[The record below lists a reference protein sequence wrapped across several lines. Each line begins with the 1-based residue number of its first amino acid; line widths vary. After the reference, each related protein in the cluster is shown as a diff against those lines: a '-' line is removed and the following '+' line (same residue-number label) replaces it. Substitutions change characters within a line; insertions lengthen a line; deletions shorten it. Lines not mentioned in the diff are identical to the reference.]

1 MTQASQTITVK
12 QVKLM
17 NIAVDQRAKQTL
29 SLTPRLQQ
37 SVKLLQLSS
46 LEFVQ
51 EVQHALANNPFLEEE
66 EGFPGDEEVETADAD
81 SLAMSPLS
89 AGEATT
95 LERAS
100 SEITDEPFES
110 SYDSDEQAVSQDY
123 ESDSLE
129 PSYTA
134 SSRGG
139 EDGENDLNDW
149 ASHVPSLRQHLH
161 RELSAYR
168 LEARDR
174 ALGELIIDSLDDDG
188 YLRESLEELSE
199 LVEDPENGGPVDI
212 RELRAAL
219 GLVQNLEPVGVAAR
233 DLRECLKLQL
243 MARAGDSAPH
253 ALALRIVEDHLDLLA
268 KRDGAQLRRLLDCCA
283 EDLQAAHAIIRE
295 LNPRPGARFNMRTAD
310 YIVPDVTVRKVKG
323 RWTVVT
329 NPAVMPRARLNRAY
343 AEMFHRNRCS
353 DRTPLAQELQ
363 EARWLLRNTEQRYST
378 IQRVAE
384 AIVARQKTF
393 FDYGEIALKP
403 LILREVADELGIHE
417 STVSRATGNKY
428 MATPRGIFEFKH
440 FFSRQLD
447 IDTGGTCSAAAVR
460 ALLKDMISGESQDA
474 PLSDVSLAKMLAD
487 QGIVVARRTVSKYR
501 GMMKVPPA
509 ELRRQV

>member
-1 MTQASQTITVK
+1 
-12 QVKLM
+12 M
-17 NIAVDQRAKQTL
+17 NTSFDQRAKQTL

-46 LEFVQ
+46 QEFVQ

-66 EGFPGDEEVETADAD
+66 EGLPGEPEEIEAPEGD
-81 SLAMSPLS
+81 SLMPTVLS
-89 AGEATT
+89 AGESTT
-95 LERAS
+95 LESQS
-100 SEITDEPFES
+100 SDIADEPFES

-129 PSYTA
+129 PSYSA
-134 SSRGG
+134 ASRGG
-139 EDGENDLNDW
+139 DDGENDFSNW
-149 ASHVPSLRQHLH
+149 VSQMPSLRQHLH

-168 LEARDR
+168 LESRDR
-174 ALGELIIDSLDDDG
+174 ALAELIIDSLDDDG
-188 YLRESLEELSE
+188 YLRESLEELAE
-199 LVEDPENGGPVDI
+199 IVEDPVDGGTLDVS
-212 RELRAAL
+212 ELHAAL

-233 DLRECLKLQL
+233 DLRECLGLQL
-243 MARAGDSAPH
+243 KGRANESAPH
-253 ALALRIVEDHLDLLA
+253 ALALRIVQNHLDVLA
-268 KRDGAQLRRLLDCCA
+268 KRDGSELRKLLDCSA
-283 EDLQAAHAIIRE
+283 DELQLAHSIIRE
-295 LNPRPGARFNMRTAD
+295 LNPRPGARFNTRTAD
-310 YIVPDVTVRKVKG
+310 YIVPDVIVRKVKG
-323 RWTVVT
+323 RWTVIT
-329 NPAVMPRARLNRAY
+329 NPQVMPRARLNQVY
-343 AEMFHRNRCS
+343 ADMFHRNRCS

-363 EARWLLRNTEQRYST
+363 EARWLLRNAEQRYST

-447 IDTGGTCSAAAVR
+447 TETGGTCSAAAVR
-460 ALLKDMISGESQDA
+460 ALLKGMISNESQDA
-474 PLSDVSLAKMLAD
+474 PLSDVSLTKMLAD
-487 QGIVVARRTVSKYR
+487 QGVVVARRTVSKYR

>member
-1 MTQASQTITVK
+1 
-12 QVKLM
+12 M
-17 NIAVDQRAKQTL
+17 NTAFDQRAKQTL

-46 LEFVQ
+46 QEFVQ
-51 EVQHALANNPFLEEE
+51 EIQHALANNPFLEEE
-66 EGFPGDEEVETADAD
+66 ESVAAEAEENTAPDNEG
-81 SLAMSPLS
+81 LMLGVTP
-89 AGEATT
+89 AGESTT
-95 LERAS
+95 LESLSTESA
-100 SEITDEPFES
+100 DEPFES
-110 SYDSDEQAVSQDY
+110 AYDSEEQSASQDY
-123 ESDSLE
+123 ESDSME
-129 PSYTA
+129 PSYSS

-139 EDGENDLNDW
+139 EDGENDFGDW
-149 ASHVPSLRQHLH
+149 VSHTPTLRVHLH

-174 ALGELIIDSLDDDG
+174 TLAELIIDSLDEDG
-188 YLRESLEELSE
+188 YLRESLEELAE
-199 LVEDPENGGPVDI
+199 IIEDPEDGGRVEVE
-212 RELRAAL
+212 ELHAAL

-233 DLRECLKLQL
+233 DLRECLQLQL
-243 MARAGDSAPH
+243 QARSGDDVPH
-253 ALALRIVEDHLDLLA
+253 ALALRIVQNHLDLLA
-268 KRDGAQLRRLLDCCA
+268 RRDGAELRKLLDCSPD
-283 EDLQAAHAIIRE
+283 DLQAAHAIIRE

-310 YIVPDVTVRKVKG
+310 YIVPDVIVRKVKG
-323 RWTVVT
+323 RWTVMT
-329 NPAVMPRARLNRAY
+329 NPAVMPRARLNQVY
-343 AEMFHRNRCS
+343 ADMFHRNRCS

-363 EARWLLRNTEQRYST
+363 EARWLLRNAEQRYST

-447 IDTGGTCSAAAVR
+447 TETGGTCSAAAVR
-460 ALLKDMISGESQDA
+460 ALLKGMISSESQEA
-474 PLSDVSLAKMLAD
+474 PLSDVSLTKMLAD
-487 QGIVVARRTVSKYR
+487 QGVVVARRTVSKYR